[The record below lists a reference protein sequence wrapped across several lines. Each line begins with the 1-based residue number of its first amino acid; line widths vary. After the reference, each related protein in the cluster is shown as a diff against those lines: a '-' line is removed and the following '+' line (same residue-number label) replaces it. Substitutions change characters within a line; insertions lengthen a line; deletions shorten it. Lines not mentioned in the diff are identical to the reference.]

1 MFEPVK
7 CPKDCVYRMNFHY
20 GMTMCGYILITERMR
35 GCDPGPGCIRYT
47 TGTKKKNV
55 LCVKPRGVKASWDT
69 DAGYRMY
76 LEGKTDRQIAD
87 ALGMGS
93 VRKISEYRKRHWEKK
108 L

>member
-7 CPKDCVYRMNFHY
+7 CPKDCVYRMIVVDGTY
-20 GMTMCGYILITERMR
+20 MCGFILVEDELR
-35 GCDPGPGCIRYT
+35 GCDPGPGCTRYR
-47 TGTKKKNV
+47 TGTKAKTTFTI
-55 LCVKPRGVKASWDT
+55 KPRGVRATWDT

-93 VRKISEYRKRHWEKK
+93 ARKISEYRKRQWEKK